1 MTVGR
6 KTSVDFVRV
15 SCYVIRIPKAYHT
28 RMSSLFRRRALV
40 FAVVALSF
48 VPFAWSCPVIG
59 FVSNRNWQEEFNFPS
74 LCMRAGDAL
83 QRHEDRNILAFS
95 GDDYVLI
102 YDGNGFEYL
111 FSEEKANT
119 PACVELIA
127 KLKQYNQEGRTIR
140 DLHITEDCSGWII
153 IVDNSYYAYNA
164 PNDMLSRLNL
174 QLENGEQLL
183 SASFNEY
190 GDFAILTNEDLYY
203 LHRNACIKPDK
214 ASRTY
219 DANLAD
225 YGRIKYV
232 HVANTA
238 LVICTER
245 VVIAY
250 NVPMNVL
257 QALQSCPWIPDCV
270 KVISDD
276 YPANFCL
283 MRKDGA
289 YLSSF

>member
-1 MTVGR
+1 
-6 KTSVDFVRV
+6 
-15 SCYVIRIPKAYHT
+15 
-28 RMSSLFRRRALV
+28 MSSVFRKCAL
-40 FAVVALSF
+40 VVALVALFF
-48 VPFAWSCPVIG
+48 VPFAWSCPVWG
-59 FVSNRNWQEEFNFPS
+59 FASKQDQKEEFNFPS
-74 LCMRAGDAL
+74 LCMRTGDAL
-83 QRHEDRNILAFS
+83 RRHEDRKILAFS

-102 YDGNGFEYL
+102 YDTNGYEYL
-111 FSEEKANT
+111 FSEAKANT

-153 IVDNSYYAYNA
+153 IVDNSYCAYNA

-174 QLENGEQLL
+174 RLENGEQLL

-190 GDFAILTNEDLYY
+190 GDYAIFTNLSLYY
-203 LHRNACIKPDK
+203 LHRNACLRETSKSYQAYLEDCG
-214 ASRTY
+214 
-219 DANLAD
+219 L
-225 YGRIKYV
+225 IKYV

-245 VVIAY
+245 TVLAY

-276 YPANFCL
+276 CPANFCL

>member
-1 MTVGR
+1 MQ
-6 KTSVDFVRV
+6 
-15 SCYVIRIPKAYHT
+15 
-28 RMSSLFRRRALV
+28 
-40 FAVVALSF
+40 
-48 VPFAWSCPVIG
+48 
-59 FVSNRNWQEEFNFPS
+59 SNLNQE
-74 LCMRAGDAL
+74 
-83 QRHEDRNILAFS
+83 QAFS
-95 GDDYVLI
+95 L
-102 YDGNGFEYL
+102 
-111 FSEEKANT
+111 
-119 PACVELIA
+119 
-127 KLKQYNQEGRTIR
+127 LKQYNQEGRTIR

-153 IVDNSYYAYNA
+153 IADNSYYAYNA

-190 GDFAILTNEDLYY
+190 GDFAILTNADLYY

-257 QALQSCPWIPDCV
+257 QALQACPWIPDCV

-276 YPANFCL
+276 CPANFCL